1 MKRGVSL
8 EFENKRKLA
17 GMTPNVGD
25 YDNDGYP
32 DIYAS
37 EWILHSLNGMVSL
50 FDINS
55 KWRVQ

>member
-8 EFENKRKLA
+8 EFGSKRKLA

-50 FDINS
+50 LDINT
-55 KWRVQ
+55 RG